1 MPKRTDLKKILV
13 VGAGPIIIGQAC
25 EFDYS
30 GTQACKALKEEG
42 YEVILINSNPAT
54 IMTDHDLA
62 HKTYIEPITPDYVK
76 EVILKEKPDAL
87 LPTMGGQ
94 TSLNIAVSLAKD
106 GFLEQQGVELI
117 GAKLEA
123 IEVAE
128 DREKFKDLMKKV
140 GLKTPESQIAN
151 NLGQAL
157 EISDAI
163 GFPIIIR
170 PAFTLGGY
178 GGGIAYN
185 KEELQEIV
193 VKGLN
198 ASPVQQVLV
207 EQSILGWKEIEFEVM
222 RDLNDNVVIICT
234 IENLDPMGIH
244 TGDSITVAP
253 TQTISDKEFQA
264 LRNAAI
270 KIIRAVGVETGG
282 SNVQFALNP
291 DNGEIMII
299 EMNPRVS
306 RSSALASKATGF
318 PIAKIAAKLAVG
330 YTLDEIPNDITKK
343 TMASFEPS
351 IDYVVTKIPRFAF
364 EKFPETKD
372 ELNTQMKS
380 VGETMAIGRS
390 FKESFQKALRSLESK
405 GPVGFID
412 KEIIKN
418 TDNEQEREALKQEFL
433 KAINT
438 PNSQRVYQIFSA
450 MYLGATIEEIH
461 TKTKIDRWFLAHL
474 RELVDETIKLQEK
487 VSAEVSRMTASGN
500 INSLSKE
507 KVLARIFD
515 KSYLKKLKQIGFSD
529 KQLSTIISTE
539 YKVSKKDIFTLR
551 RTLDVIPVFKTID
564 TCAGEFESYT
574 PYYYSTYDEE
584 DETIQTDKE
593 KILILGGGP
602 NRIGQGIEFDYCCVQ
617 AAQALSEAGYE
628 TIMINN
634 NPETVSTDFDTS
646 DKLYFEPIT
655 VEDVL
660 EIYHRESAHGGR
672 IKGVIIQLGGQ
683 TPLNICKAL
692 EDHGVPIIGTSPD
705 AIDLAEDRDSF
716 GKLMIEL
723 NLKQTENAIANSVE
737 ETKIKANQ
745 IGYPVVIRPS
755 YVLGGR
761 GMDIVNNDD
770 ELKDWLARTLLDKDQ
785 YPILID
791 KFLDAAIEVD
801 VDAIA
806 DEEECVIAGIM
817 EHVEY
822 AGVHS
827 GDSACVYPSQD
838 LSKKILDEIRTATK
852 KLAKALKVKGLM
864 NIQFA
869 VKDEELFILEV
880 NPRASR
886 SVPFI
891 SKANGIPWAKLAAL
905 IMAGAKISE
914 FEEILAKRNL
924 NQISVKEAVFSFNKF
939 DGSSVFL
946 GPEMKST
953 GEVMGISDNFADAFA
968 KAQIGAGLNLPKEGK
983 VFVSFS
989 DKDKDHAIAI
999 AAGLIDQGYS
1009 IVATSGTANF
1019 LESSGIKIERTN
1031 KVKEGRPNITDML
1044 KNNEITLI
1052 FNVPS
1057 GKQAYEDSQVITKI
1071 AQEKNIPVITTVTGA
1086 SATVKALNTLKA
1098 GSFAVRSIQEYRE
1111 EFNSY
1116 GNIDRSKKASLSPVN
1131 S

>member
-1 MPKRTDLKKILV
+1 VPKRTDLKKILV

-30 GTQACKALKEEG
+30 GTQACKALREEG

-54 IMTDHDLA
+54 IMTDPGLA
-62 HKTYIEPITPDYVK
+62 NRTYIEPITPDYVK

-106 GFLEQQGVELI
+106 GFLEEHGVELI

-128 DREKFKDLMKKV
+128 DRDKFKQLMKKI
-140 GLKTPESQIAN
+140 GLKTPNSEIAN

-157 EISDAI
+157 EISEQI

-198 ASPVQQVLV
+198 ASPVKQVLV
-207 EQSILGWKEIEFEVM
+207 EQSVLGWKEIEFEVM

-234 IENLDPMGIH
+234 IENLDPMGVH

-264 LRNAAI
+264 LRDAAI

-291 DNGEIMII
+291 DNGEIIII

-364 EKFPETKD
+364 EKFPDTKD
-372 ELNTQMKS
+372 VLNTQMKS

-405 GPVGFID
+405 GPIGFID
-412 KEIIKN
+412 KDIIRKVGN
-418 TDNEQEREALKQEFL
+418 NQDQDIQALKESYL
-433 KAINT
+433 KLINT
-438 PNSQRVYQIFSA
+438 PNSQRIYQIFCA

-461 TKTKIDRWFLAHL
+461 DKTNIDCWFLAHL
-474 RELVDETIKLQEK
+474 KEIVDETSKLQEK
-487 VSAEVSRMTASGN
+487 VSTEISRINAAGN
-500 INSLSKE
+500 ISSLSKG
-507 KVLARIFD
+507 KVLARIFE
-515 KSYLKKLKQIGFSD
+515 KGYLLKLKRMGFSD
-529 KQLSTIISTE
+529 KQISSLISLE
-539 YKVSKKDIFTLR
+539 YKVSKKDLFEFR
-551 RTLDVIPVFKTID
+551 RSQKVIPVYKTID

-574 PYYYSTYDEE
+574 PYYYSTYDLE
-584 DETIQTDKE
+584 DETFKSDKE

-634 NPETVSTDFDTS
+634 NPETVSTDFDAS

-660 EIYHRESAHGGR
+660 EIYNREIANGSV
-672 IKGVIIQLGGQ
+672 IKGAIIQLGGQ

-716 GKLMIEL
+716 GKLLTEL
-723 NLKQTENAIANSVE
+723 NLKQTENAIANSIE

-761 GMDIVNNDD
+761 GMDIVNSDE
-770 ELKDWLARTLLDKDQ
+770 ELKDWLGRILIEKDQ

-791 KFLDAAIEVD
+791 KFLDAAVEVD

-806 DEEECVIAGIM
+806 DGEECVLAGIM

-827 GDSACVYPSQD
+827 GDSACVYPSQG
-838 LSKKILDEIRTATK
+838 LSENVIQEIRSATK

-869 VKDEELFILEV
+869 VKEEELFILEV

-886 SVPFI
+886 SVPFV

-905 IMAGAKISE
+905 IMAGSKIAD
-914 FEEILAKRNL
+914 FRDIIAKRNL

-953 GEVMGISDNFADAFA
+953 GEVMGISDNFAEAFA
-968 KAQIGAGLNLPKEGK
+968 KAQLGAGLNLPKQGK
-983 VFVSFS
+983 VFMSFS
-989 DKDKDHAIAI
+989 DADKDHAIEI
-999 AAGLIDQGYS
+999 ANGLIDDGYS

-1019 LESSGIKIERTN
+1019 LESSGISIERTN
-1031 KVKEGRPNITDML
+1031 KVKEGRPNVTDLL

-1086 SATVKALNTLKA
+1086 SATVKALKTLKT
-1098 GSFAVRSIQEYRE
+1098 GRFSVKSIQEYTE
-1111 EFNSY
+1111 EFL
-1116 GNIDRSKKASLSPVN
+1116 AATV
-1131 S
+1131 